1 MLIIS
6 LNKNK
11 YNNKFAKQN
20 VALFLIADPIY
31 AHPPVHR
38 WQIFY
43 QKTQFGSEVFHHF
56 GLYDS
61 SKEAHFMVYFE

>member
-1 MLIIS
+1 MIIS

-38 WQIFY
+38 WQ
-43 QKTQFGSEVFHHF
+43 KNLSEDPIWF
-56 GLYDS
+56 
-61 SKEAHFMVYFE
+61 